1 MCIGRK
7 RSRSTKLPNAIYNI
21 RRVCREMGDSTD
33 QKLIAMKSLLFLHLT
48 MGPLLLATAMIMK
61 VFPPRKIN
69 GFYGYRTPRSMRSL
83 AAWREANAFCANA
96 MIVLVVSISC
106 FQLATYLLLDH
117 ERSLLWSAGSLVVGL
132 IVVIVITE
140 RHLKTKGFN

>member
-1 MCIGRK
+1 
-7 RSRSTKLPNAIYNI
+7 
-21 RRVCREMGDSTD
+21 
-33 QKLIAMKSLLFLHLT
+33 MKSLLVVNLM
-48 MGPLLLATAMIMK
+48 MGPLLLAVGVIMK
-61 VFPPRKIN
+61 IFPPRNIN

-83 AAWREANAFCANA
+83 EAWREANAFCANA
-96 MIVLVVSISC
+96 MIVLAVCISC
-106 FQLATYLLLDH
+106 FQLVTYILLDH